1 MTLNGDGVDSTGGW
15 ATQQVLNAFLDRF
28 YPAAPAA
35 PTVPIA
41 TAPITT
47 GLDRYTGD
55 YRSTRTSRS
64 NLTKAAALMGSLHVT
79 AADGRLTVTGPVTRD
94 PEAEETHW
102 EQIEPGLFQQVG
114 GTARIAF
121 PTGADGAVTALLTD
135 ADPTVAYQP
144 LAWYQAP
151 GLHRITAL
159 AGLAVLALTLL
170 GWTVGALVRLV
181 RRRGRAGQPAVRL
194 LGAAV
199 STLLLAATACFALL
213 TADPNELNQTLF
225 LADSPLLTVVPVLVL
240 AALALTAPM
249 LVCTV
254 LAWRRRWWGVP
265 GRLHYTALTLASL
278 LLLLLAGAYDLAG
291 TSALDLLG

>member
-1 MTLNGDGVDSTGGW
+1 
-15 ATQQVLNAFLDRF
+15 
-28 YPAAPAA
+28 
-35 PTVPIA
+35 
-41 TAPITT
+41 
-47 GLDRYTGD
+47 
-55 YRSTRTSRS
+55 
-64 NLTKAAALMGSLHVT
+64 MGSLHVT
-79 AADGRLTVTGPVTRD
+79 AGDGRLTVTGPVTRD

-114 GTARIAF
+114 GTGRIAF
-121 PTGADGAVTALLTD
+121 RTGADGAVTALLTD
-135 ADPTVAYQP
+135 ADPTI
-144 LAWYQAP
+144 AWYQAP

-194 LGAAV
+194 LGAALG
-199 STLLLAATACFALL
+199 TLLLAATACFALL
-213 TADPNELNQTLF
+213 TADPNALNQALF
-225 LADSPLLTVVPVLVL
+225 LADSPLLTVVPALVL
-240 AALALTAPM
+240 TALALTAPL
-249 LVCTV
+249 LVCAV